1 MLFSRVPPAGSR
13 RSFSGATKALLGLL
27 FCGNLIGVA
36 AATAE
41 TQSFGAWLEDL
52 RQEALSK
59 GIAPATVQAA
69 LYDIEPIP
77 RVIELD
83 RNQPEFKLTFDQY
96 LERVVPQ
103 GRVDLGRRKLAEHSA
118 LLEEIG
124 AKYGVQPR
132 FIVALWGVETDFGRL
147 TGGFDVV
154 PALATLAHDGR
165 RSDFFR
171 KELLDALH
179 ILDEGHV
186 SPTAMDG
193 SWAGAMGQSQFM
205 PSSFRQFAVDYDG
218 DGRRDIWGTEADV
231 FASIANYLSSY
242 DWHVNRTWGRPVRLP
257 ADFDPA
263 LVGVNIEKSLAEW
276 QRLGVR
282 TADGGAL
289 PKAPFPGS
297 IVMPGGSDGPAF
309 MVYSNYKV
317 ILRWNRSTYFATA
330 VGHLADLIGEKEPAP

>member
-1 MLFSRVPPAGSR
+1 MMF
-13 RSFSGATKALLGLL
+13 FATL
-27 FCGNLIGVA
+27 FCGNLLGAGLA
-36 AATAE
+36 AAE
-41 TQSFGAWLEDL
+41 TQSFGAWLEGL
-52 RQEALSK
+52 RQEALSR
-59 GIAPATVQAA
+59 GIAPTTLQAA
-69 LYDIEPIP
+69 LADVQPIP

-83 RNQPEFKLTFDQY
+83 RSQPEFTLTFDQY
-96 LERVVPQ
+96 LERVVPES
-103 GRVDLGRRKLAEHSA
+103 RVKLGQRMLAEHRA

-154 PALATLAHDGR
+154 SALATLAHDGR

-171 KELLDALH
+171 KELLDALQ
-179 ILDEGHV
+179 ILDEGHI
-186 SPTAMDG
+186 SPAAMEG

-205 PSSFRQFAVDYDG
+205 PSSFRQFAVDYNK
-218 DGRRDIWGTEADV
+218 DGRRDIWGTKADV

-242 DWHVNRTWGRPVRLP
+242 NWHPDRIWGRPVRLP
-257 ADFDPA
+257 ANFDPD
-263 LVGVNIEKSLAEW
+263 LVGVDIEKPLREW

-282 TADGGAL
+282 KADGGNL
-289 PKAPFPGS
+289 PTAHFPGS

-330 VGHLADLIGEKEPAP
+330 VGHLADRIGEMQPAP